1 LLFVF
6 AGLYSGSAMAQMD
19 HGNMQ
24 GGRAPADA
32 RDPNAYSDGYT
43 LTQGPYA
50 RPGLRE
56 LKLADE
62 QLFWAV
68 LADRFEY
75 QEGTDNVAYD
85 LQGWYGSPYN
95 RFVVKAEGEFDD
107 ERLQENQ
114 LDLLWGRAINAY
126 FDTQLGVRLDQ
137 YEVGAN
143 RQWLAF
149 GVQGLAPYW
158 FELDI
163 TGYLGDRGRTA
174 LDIEAE
180 YEIRLTQRLFLQ
192 PRAELNLYGKDDPE
206 NGIGNGVSNASLGLR
221 LRYEIRRQFAP
232 YVGVEWSKAY
242 GDTADFIRAEG
253 EDVSDTQFVAGLRFW
268 F

>member
-1 LLFVF
+1 
-6 AGLYSGSAMAQMD
+6 
-19 HGNMQ
+19 MQ
-24 GGRAPADA
+24 GGPAPADA

-43 LTQGPYA
+43 LTQGPYVRA
-50 RPGLRE
+50 NIRE

-62 QLFWAV
+62 HLFWAV
-68 LADRFEY
+68 LADSFEY
-75 QEGTDNVAYD
+75 QNDNEGFFYD
-85 LQGWYGSPYN
+85 VQGWYGGVYN
-95 RFVVKAEGEFDD
+95 KFVVKAEGDYAD
-107 ERLQENQ
+107 SRLQENQ

-137 YEVGAN
+137 YEAGEN

-163 TGYLGDRGRTA
+163 TGYVGDRGRTA

-180 YEIRLTQRLFLQ
+180 YEVRLTQRLFLQ
-192 PRAELNLYGKDDPE
+192 PRAEINFYGKDDPA
-206 NGIGNGVSNASLGLR
+206 NDIGSGLSNASLGLR

-232 YVGVEWSKAY
+232 YIGLQWSKAY
-242 GDTADFIRAEG
+242 GDTADFIRADG
-253 EDVSDTQFVAGLRFW
+253 EDVSETQWVAGIRFW